1 MIPSFVPVAIL
12 RPFLAVEHHYLK
24 VHRMATPPLDHV
36 EGLERASHTDQARSD
51 PSPVH
56 CDLLG
61 LMGRNATRAAV
72 ARCNALER
80 KGAEIRGPEVFLIV
94 M

>member
-1 MIPSFVPVAIL
+1 M
-12 RPFLAVEHHYLK
+12 
-24 VHRMATPPLDHV
+24 

-51 PSPVH
+51 PSPGH

-61 LMGRNATRAAV
+61 LMGRSATRADV

-80 KGAEIRGPEVFLIV
+80 KGAEIRGPEVFLNRIITPNKLPDYSCIAV
-94 M
+94 HTTQYRRT